1 MLNEPRG
8 DAEPTPTASEQPRPG
23 ALTPPSSEVNF
34 CANCGAGR
42 PDAAAFCPTCGTAF
56 RPTVA
61 TPAPPAVTMPTQTGW
76 TPVQPTQPSGWVEP
90 RPRNAP
96 KLLQPVHLG
105 ADIGDL
111 PRLVTRG
118 YSVLVP
124 GLILIVVFALFEAT
138 GANISNQSPRVLAF
152 NLFIFPPSLLLPILA
167 GVLTQRSSYLAG
179 GIVGLL
185 AGILFSAYVM
195 SATFAPAN
203 GVSVTS
209 DIRLENAFYALL
221 VSPVAGVAMGS
232 LGGFIQRV
240 ARIIVA

>member
-8 DAEPTPTASEQPRPG
+8 DVEPTPTASEQPRPG

-34 CANCGAGR
+34 CASCGAGR

-61 TPAPPAVTMPTQTGW
+61 TPAPPAVPTPTQTVR
-76 TPVQPTQPSGWVEP
+76 TPVQPTRPSGWVEP

-111 PRLVTRG
+111 PRLMTRG

-124 GLILIVVFALFEAT
+124 GLILIVVFALFGRPRWLRSAFRSRDLRVTVTPKAHGPTGGPHSVHHGRAIRSCAT
-138 GANISNQSPRVLAF
+138 
-152 NLFIFPPSLLLPILA
+152 
-167 GVLTQRSSYLAG
+167 RSS
-179 GIVGLL
+179 
-185 AGILFSAYVM
+185 
-195 SATFAPAN
+195 
-203 GVSVTS
+203 
-209 DIRLENAFYALL
+209 R
-221 VSPVAGVAMGS
+221 
-232 LGGFIQRV
+232 
-240 ARIIVA
+240 